1 MFSICDKVVY
11 LNTATRQ
18 FDTAVIKGIQ
28 IVPTGISKSEA
39 GEGLHRTTDALKDC
53 RGSQGGMEA
62 DHRGDIALVVSAVR
76 RYLSSFSY

>member
-39 GEGLHRTTDALKDC
+39 GEDVLD
-53 RGSQGGMEA
+53 GSVVLYQTKEGPVLAEA
-62 DHRGDIALVVSAVR
+62 EVFGTVEEAREEWKRIIGEI
-76 RYLSSFSY
+76 